1 MHEGSNPFA
10 NNGAGALQPFE
21 SPFYEKY
28 DDLPFCGD
36 LDVWIQQHL
45 IITH

>member
-21 SPFYEKY
+21 GPFYEKY

-36 LDVWIQQHL
+36 LCIPKVF
-45 IITH
+45 